1 MVVTGRVLTH
11 PMAVIH
17 SVILF
22 PSSFLAS
29 KHPSSFHVNSTLTVG
44 IGGVKPL
51 DLSLLG
57 VRDLDGDTGQLL
69 FHIDSAPS
77 NGRLV
82 MVVNGKEV
90 QLSKGDHFSRKDVK
104 EKRVRFVHS
113 EEKSR

>member
-1 MVVTGRVLTH
+1 M
-11 PMAVIH
+11 
-17 SVILF
+17 
-22 PSSFLAS
+22 
-29 KHPSSFHVNSTLTVG
+29 NSTLTVG

-69 FHIDSAPS
+69 FRIDSTPS

-82 MVVNGKEV
+82 MVVNGKEEP
-90 QLSKGDHFSRKDVK
+90 LSKGDHFSCRDVK

-113 EEKSR
+113 KEKSR

>member
-1 MVVTGRVLTH
+1 M
-11 PMAVIH
+11 
-17 SVILF
+17 F
-22 PSSFLAS
+22 FSFFFFFFLVS
-29 KHPSSFHVNSTLTVG
+29 RHPSSFRVNSTLTVG

-51 DLSLLG
+51 DLSLLD

-90 QLSKGDHFSRKDVK
+90 QLSKGDHFSFKDVK
-104 EKRVRFVHS
+104 ENRVRFVHS
-113 EEKSR
+113 REKSRYNCMDTFSKLLP